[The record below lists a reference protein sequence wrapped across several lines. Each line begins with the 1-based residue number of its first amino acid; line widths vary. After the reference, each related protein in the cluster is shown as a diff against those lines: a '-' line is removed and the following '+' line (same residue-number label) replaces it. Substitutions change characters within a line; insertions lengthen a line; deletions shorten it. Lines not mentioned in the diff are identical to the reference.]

1 MLLTKPK
8 YCCETHLSFA
18 GDYWKKS
25 ILEWT
30 NSKNLKHMPKMTVRE
45 IESFFEKSG
54 KTGKTKKRADN
65 IIFDSFL
72 DNIEFLNTAN
82 FFYIRSIC
90 SASYSKGKFH
100 KLSCAFQN
108 HTAAI
113 LHAYCT
119 CVAGKGGFCNHIYAL
134 LKMLAQFVLDDLSE
148 IPGKL
153 PCTSRPCGWTVP
165 QVRKLNI
172 QKQTIM
178 ETTVKK
184 PKVDK
189 ITKGVGCTLYEA
201 RASHVRLYDSGATT
215 SLQKQWKDSH
225 SRIPMLFGLRK
236 SIKTTD
242 WADSKFG
249 KVPIFSPLA
258 YQCSKLGNNFQVY
271 LNMNVNL
278 ERVAILTPC
287 AGYPDFPLRCIPQYF
302 KYDYYTL
309 PLSEQSILRQLNVT
323 DKEATAIEQATIGQ
337 SNSALWHEE
346 RKRRLTASK
355 VHEVYKWKRGFDHHA
370 EKFVAPLSDHNMFV
384 QKKLM
389 HGSMYE
395 PVAWEKYKLCL
406 ENVQV
411 FSSGL
416 VINANNYWLGCS
428 PDTKLINGDFFG
440 IGESKCPELYKNCDL
455 LDVAKSSQTFMLY
468 VSEENKLE
476 VRKTHSTY
484 YQIQCQLA
492 LTGAQFCDLVVYTFQ
507 SLAVVRVKYDEQ
519 FWLSVV
525 NKVGEVYFKYI
536 LSKLK

>member
-18 GDYWKKS
+18 GDCWKKS

-30 NSKNLKHMPKMTVRE
+30 NSKNLKHMPKLTVRE

-65 IIFDSFL
+65 LIFDSFL
-72 DNIEFLNTAN
+72 DNIECLNTAN

-153 PCTSRPCGWTVP
+153 HCTSRPCGCTVP

-201 RASHVRLYDSGATT
+201 RASHVRLYDSEATT

-258 YQCSKLGNNFQVY
+258 YQCSKLGNNFQV
-271 LNMNVNL
+271 
-278 ERVAILTPC
+278 
-287 AGYPDFPLRCIPQYF
+287 
-302 KYDYYTL
+302 K
-309 PLSEQSILRQLNVT
+309 SI
-323 DKEATAIEQATIGQ
+323 
-337 SNSALWHEE
+337 
-346 RKRRLTASK
+346 
-355 VHEVYKWKRGFDHHA
+355 
-370 EKFVAPLSDHNMFV
+370 
-384 QKKLM
+384 
-389 HGSMYE
+389 
-395 PVAWEKYKLCL
+395 
-406 ENVQV
+406 
-411 FSSGL
+411 
-416 VINANNYWLGCS
+416 
-428 PDTKLINGDFFG
+428 
-440 IGESKCPELYKNCDL
+440 
-455 LDVAKSSQTFMLY
+455 
-468 VSEENKLE
+468 
-476 VRKTHSTY
+476 
-484 YQIQCQLA
+484 
-492 LTGAQFCDLVVYTFQ
+492 
-507 SLAVVRVKYDEQ
+507 
-519 FWLSVV
+519 
-525 NKVGEVYFKYI
+525 
-536 LSKLK
+536 